1 MSSNRVIL
9 VTGGAGYI
17 GTSICKS
24 LLDHGFKPIII
35 DTCEFKE
42 TESKIWGTLI
52 KGNILDQNL
61 LDKTF
66 KEYKPSVVIHLA
78 SYMDV
83 HESVIN
89 PEKYY
94 NNNLQGSI
102 TLL

>member
-78 SYMDV
+78 SSFRQD
-83 HESVIN
+83 
-89 PEKYY
+89 K
-94 NNNLQGSI
+94 SI
-102 TLL
+102 CLKLNSFKMKSLIS